1 MPYELSHWDNV
12 GGWVRQYS
20 IGFLAKLH
28 TTCRQSTNTA
38 KLNAESGLPKTGP
51 RWFASR
57 ELSSVVRSC
66 PSCPSWTWLTLAR
79 SSRTRTALDFACS
92 ATEADDQGSHDF
104 ASYSA
109 DLLLPRRSI
118 YIMSALARYEF
129 THEILARDQ
138 SWFKKR
144 LVETNLDCS
153 IRIVSYS
160 HSWCTCVHIYN
171 ENLFRFG
178 DQLM

>member
-1 MPYELSHWDNV
+1 
-12 GGWVRQYS
+12 
-20 IGFLAKLH
+20 
-28 TTCRQSTNTA
+28 
-38 KLNAESGLPKTGP
+38 LNAESGLPKTGP
-51 RWFASR
+51 RWFASC
-57 ELSSVVRSC
+57 ELPSVVRSC

-138 SWFKKR
+138 RDGGKEATRLRHFSKR
-144 LVETNLDCS
+144 TL
-153 IRIVSYS
+153 IVAYVKYHFLTASVR
-160 HSWCTCVHIYN
+160 VHIYN

-178 DQLM
+178 DQLMLYRRRTATDYTT

>member
-12 GGWVRQYS
+12 GG
-20 IGFLAKLH
+20 
-28 TTCRQSTNTA
+28 QSTNTA

-144 LVETNLDCS
+144 LVERRRRVFVIS
-153 IRIVSYS
+153 R
-160 HSWCTCVHIYN
+160 N
-171 ENLFRFG
+171 EP
-178 DQLM
+178 